1 VTSLSISTWITG
13 AVLVVISAFFV
24 ATGLRGLITK
34 RPFLFS
40 ARWLFWLMALCFL
53 PIFILPL
60 QRLLDGR
67 RGPMDT
73 MFLLQPLMFV
83 VILAMF
89 WIQMRGYLVYGITED
104 SFRNALN
111 HALERLSLA
120 HEESLSRIRL
130 PDLGADL
137 QVSIQSWMGQ
147 GQLRIKPSRYAPT
160 LDKIA
165 ACMKEYLATA
175 PVQTNMLTPIFYVVM
190 GLLMAGFA
198 VTFFN
203 SMAAFHHM
211 AAVHHL

>member
-1 VTSLSISTWITG
+1 MWFSSWIAG
-13 AVLVVISAFFV
+13 APLVVFSAFFL
-24 ATGLRGLITK
+24 ATGLRGLVTK
-34 RPFLFS
+34 RPLLFP
-40 ARWLFWLMALCFL
+40 ARWHFWLMALVFL
-53 PIFILPL
+53 PMFLTPL

-111 HALERLSLA
+111 DALERLNLP

-130 PDLGADL
+130 PGLGADL
-137 QVSIQSWMGQ
+137 QVSLQSWMGQ
-147 GQLRIKPSRYAPT
+147 GQLRIRPSRHAPT

-175 PVQTNMLTPIFYVVM
+175 PVQTNMLMPLYYVVS
-190 GLLMAGFA
+190 GLLMIGMTVAF
-198 VTFFN
+198 VH
-203 SMAAFHHM
+203 SMAAIRHM
-211 AAVHHL
+211 APIHHS